1 MARTT
6 FFLVFSATLVQFCR
20 PQQLSQPTSVSVSP
34 GGTVQIPCTLSSG
47 YKIVSNRV
55 RWFQQRMGGVP
66 VFVYH
71 YYTSSD
77 QGRGE
82 GIPDR
87 FSVTP
92 DTAGNLWNL
101 VITSVRMEDDADY
114 FCGIWPASEFTQR
127 YRHMRN

>member
-6 FFLVFSATLVQFCR
+6 SLLVFSAILVHFCR
-20 PQQLSQPTSVSVSP
+20 SQQLSQPTSVSVSP

-47 YKIVSNRV
+47 YTIGSNRV

-101 VITSVRMEDDADY
+101 VITSVRMEDEADY
-114 FCGIWPASEFTQR
+114 YCCNWKASEFTQR
-127 YRHMRN
+127 YRHMGN

>member
-6 FFLVFSATLVQFCR
+6 FLLAFGAILVQFCSS
-20 PQQLSQPTSVSVSP
+20 QQLSQPTSVSVSP

-47 YKIVSNRV
+47 HKIGSYRVS
-55 RWFQQRMGGVP
+55 WYQQRMGGAP

-71 YYTSSD
+71 YYTSSS

-82 GIPDR
+82 GISDR

-114 FCGIWPASEFTQR
+114 YCGMWISTIFTQ
-127 YRHMRN
+127 